1 VGREPERG
9 PVTQNRRCK
18 CFRYLSDVSVVCT
31 GSIAYDYI
39 LSFKGRFKDHILADK
54 THILN
59 LSFLVDD
66 LRKRRGGVAGNY
78 AYNLTLLG
86 YPAAV
91 LATAGSD
98 AAEYRDWLVARGIDC
113 QGLRLLEGEITAT
126 GFTTTDLDD
135 NQLTGYYGGAMGRAA
150 MLGLEDATP
159 GAEALIVGPND
170 PAAMVRLVKECRDV
184 GLPFVFDPAHQLPR
198 LSPEDVAEGSRGA
211 WILIGNDYELELIMQ
226 RTGHSMAELL
236 ELAEIVVTTLG
247 RDGSR
252 IATRKGTV
260 EIPPAQA
267 VRESDPTGAG
277 DAYRA
282 GLVAGLLR
290 GLDLEAAGR
299 VASLAATY
307 AVEQVGTV
315 EHSYTPAEFSHRYQG
330 AFGVGLED
338 AFWGPPR

>member
-1 VGREPERG
+1 
-9 PVTQNRRCK
+9 
-18 CFRYLSDVSVVCT
+18 VSVVCT

-66 LRKRRGGVAGNY
+66 LRKHRGGVAGNY
-78 AYNLTLLG
+78 AYNLSLLG
-86 YPAAV
+86 YPSAV

-98 AAEYRDWLVARGIDC
+98 AAEYRDWLLSRGVDC
-113 QGLRLLEGEITAT
+113 QGLRLLDGEITAT
-126 GFTTTDLDD
+126 GFTTTDMDD

-150 MLGLEDATP
+150 MLGLDDASP

-170 PAAMVRLVKECRDV
+170 PVAMMRLVRECRERAMR
-184 GLPFVFDPAHQLPR
+184 FVFDPAHQLPR
-198 LSPEDVAEGSRGA
+198 LSSEDVAEGSRGA

-226 RTGHSMAELL
+226 RTGHKMSKLV

-247 RDGSR
+247 REGSR
-252 IATRKGTV
+252 IARRNAV
-260 EIPPAQA
+260 VDIPPAPARQ
-267 VRESDPTGAG
+267 ESDPTGAG

-290 GLDLEAAGR
+290 GLELEQAGR

-307 AVEQVGTV
+307 AVEQVGTM
-315 EHSYTPAEFSHRYQG
+315 EHSYTPAEFSERYRE
-330 AFGVGLED
+330 AFGAEL
-338 AFWGPPR
+338 APSFWGTVS